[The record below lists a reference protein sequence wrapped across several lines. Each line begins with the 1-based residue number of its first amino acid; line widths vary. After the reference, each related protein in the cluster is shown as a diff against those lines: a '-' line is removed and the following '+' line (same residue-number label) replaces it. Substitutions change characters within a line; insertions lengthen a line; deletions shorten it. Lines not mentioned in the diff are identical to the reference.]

1 MEVTLNIG
9 WLLNALLLNNYP
21 QGEDAAEVI
30 GDSRV
35 AYVGRNS
42 GLAVFLGA
50 ARWHDAAYGKGASIQ
65 SAWSRWQVDAHFLK
79 MMLDIAKG
87 DVDLERD
94 ALMLYLLVRKYAAP
108 YWEGV
113 ADES

>member
-21 QGEDAAEVI
+21 QGEDPAEVI

-35 AYVGRNS
+35 AYIDKNAK
-42 GLAVFLGA
+42 LAMFLPA
-50 ARWHDAAYGKGASIQ
+50 ARWHDAAYSRGASIQ
-65 SAWSRWQVDAHFLK
+65 LAWSRWQVDAHFLK

-87 DVDLERD
+87 DLELERD
-94 ALMLYLLVRKYAAP
+94 ALMLYLLVRKYATN

-113 ADES
+113 AD